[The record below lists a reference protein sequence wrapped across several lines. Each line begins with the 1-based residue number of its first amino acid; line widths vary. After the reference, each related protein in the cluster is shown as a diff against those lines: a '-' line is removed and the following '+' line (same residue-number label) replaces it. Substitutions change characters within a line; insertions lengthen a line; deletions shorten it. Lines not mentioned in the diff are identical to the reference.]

1 MSLQTRTETVPADE
15 VLNELDAE
23 TGLTDEAKQALA
35 GAAANGGSLQKKTT
49 WREVS
54 PTSIAKGAGFCL
66 AFFDNFRQLLDA
78 GTTTQEMKIV
88 AYVLEKMEYGNLVR
102 LSQTATAKDF
112 SCSQQAISKHFKSLE
127 KRGFFVKRDGHLFVN
142 STIFAKGL
150 ATRMDEKRR
159 QHLATAQDTCGGR
172 FKTTLKAKKYNA

>member
-1 MSLQTRTETVPADE
+1 MSLQTRTEIVPADE

-35 GAAANGGSLQKKTT
+35 GAAANGGSLEKKTT
-49 WREVS
+49 WSEVS

-88 AYVLEKMEYGNLVR
+88 AYVLEKMEYGNLVS
-102 LSQTATAKDF
+102 LSQTAVAKDF

-127 KRGFFVKRDGHLFVN
+127 RRGFFVRQGGHLFVN
-142 STIFAKGL
+142 STIFVKGL
-150 ATRMDEKRR
+150 STRMNQERR
-159 QHLATAQDTCGGR
+159 QQLTAAQDTRGGK
-172 FKTTLKAKKYNA
+172 FKKTLKAKEHRA